1 MENKMEASRREDEVE
16 QVIEESAEE
25 YLRRTNLTRAFTG
38 TYIVWLRDIKRFWR
52 DTPRRVGAFVQPL
65 IYLFLLGTGLQAAF
79 KVFGGGSNTRYIQ
92 FMFPGILG
100 MTVLFTSVFSA
111 ISILWDRE
119 FGFLKEVLVSPVP
132 RSSVAFGKIMGGA
145 SQAMIQGAILL
156 ILMFFPFMYGFSAS
170 TFFKAVALIP
180 LTLLLAIGMTSI
192 GVAIASNM
200 KSMEGFPMVMNFLL
214 LPLFFLSGAMFPL
227 QGLPG
232 WMTFLT
238 RINPLA
244 YGVDMLRGVTLRGV
258 NVTGQAVT
266 ILSKIPPQI
275 AAKLPPEVK
284 AALTTASPQMKL
296 QTQRY
301 PLWLDITVVAGFS
314 IVMLFIAIW
323 QFSRQTR

>member
-1 MENKMEASRREDEVE
+1 MQETAHDSEAIANE
-16 QVIEESAEE
+16 IEESTEE
-25 YLRRTNLTRAFTG
+25 YLHRTNLTRAFTG
-38 TYIVWLRDIKRFWR
+38 SYIVWLRDIKRFWR

-79 KVFGGGSNTRYIQ
+79 KVFGGGNTKYIQ

-132 RSSVAFGKIMGGA
+132 RSSVAFGKIIGGA
-145 SQAMIQGAILL
+145 SQAMIQAAILL
-156 ILMFFPFMYGFSAS
+156 ILMFFPFMYGFSVA
-170 TFFKAVALIP
+170 TFVKAIALIP
-180 LTLLLAIGMTSI
+180 LVLLLAVGMTSI
-192 GVAIASNM
+192 GVAIAANM

-238 RINPLA
+238 KINPLS
-244 YGVDMLRGVTLRGV
+244 YGVDMLRGIALRGV
-258 NVTGQAVT
+258 NVTSASSS
-266 ILSKIPPQI
+266 ILSKVPAQDLARTPASIKAI
-275 AAKLPPEVK
+275 LVAASSR
-284 AALTTASPQMKL
+284 TTL
-296 QTQRY
+296 VTQRY
-301 PLWLDITVVAGFS
+301 PLWLDVTVVAGFS
-314 IVMLFIAIW
+314 ILMLFIAIW
-323 QFSRQTR
+323 QFSRQA